1 LLAFRKIPI
10 LETERK
16 AQISVEAAGIPKR
29 ESKSENANEE
39 HEQNQTNKQTR
50 NKTQQRKAIG
60 E

>member
-1 LLAFRKIPI
+1 LP
-10 LETERK
+10 LEKFQFLKQQEK
-16 AQISVEAAGIPKR
+16 AQISVEAAGMSKR